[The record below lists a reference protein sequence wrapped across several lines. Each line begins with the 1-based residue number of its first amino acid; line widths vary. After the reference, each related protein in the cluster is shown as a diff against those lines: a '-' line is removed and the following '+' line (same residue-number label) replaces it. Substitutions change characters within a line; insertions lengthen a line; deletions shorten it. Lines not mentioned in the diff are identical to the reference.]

1 MKLHWID
8 MVIVILSLLAAVGV
22 GVWFSRKQNSTKAYF
37 AANGSVPAWAV
48 GMSMFATII
57 SSVTFLAYPGA
68 AYAGNWILL
77 VQGLMVPI
85 VLLGMIWFIVPLF
98 RRVIRLSTYEYFE
111 RRFGA
116 LARYYSSLAFV
127 LEHFAKMGTILYLAY
142 PWRCARRGHPVL
154 AYRWRCGHHLPGG
167 RRIR

>member
-8 MVIVILSLLAAVGV
+8 MVIVILSLIAAVGV

-68 AYAGNWILL
+68 AYYIIAFTGYQVSGKTTGTSYDQLRTE
-77 VQGLMVPI
+77 LMNKYQPYINV
-85 VLLGMIWFIVPLF
+85 
-98 RRVIRLSTYEYFE
+98 
-111 RRFGA
+111 
-116 LARYYSSLAFV
+116 
-127 LEHFAKMGTILYLAY
+127 Y
-142 PWRCARRGHPVL
+142 PE
-154 AYRWRCGHHLPGG
+154 
-167 RRIR
+167 IFFMKK

>member
-8 MVIVILSLLAAVGV
+8 MTIVVLSLLAAVGV
-22 GVWFSRKQNSTKAYF
+22 GVYFSRKQNSTKAYF

-68 AYAGNWILL
+68 AYSGNWILL

-85 VLLGMIWFIVPLF
+85 VLVGMIWFIVPLF
-98 RRVIRLSTYEYFE
+98 RRVIRLSTYEC
-111 RRFGA
+111 A
-116 LARYYSSLAFV
+116 CPLLQLAR
-127 LEHFAKMGTILYLAY
+127 
-142 PWRCARRGHPVL
+142 
-154 AYRWRCGHHLPGG
+154 
-167 RRIR
+167 IRT

>member
-1 MKLHWID
+1 

-98 RRVIRLSTYEYFE
+98 RRVIGFPPMSISNAVSEPWPATTVRRPSSWST
-111 RRFGA
+111 
-116 LARYYSSLAFV
+116 L
-127 LEHFAKMGTILYLAY
+127 
-142 PWRCARRGHPVL
+142 P
-154 AYRWRCGHHLPGG
+154 RWEPFS
-167 RRIR
+167 I